1 MLTGLS
7 GYWPWMLCC
16 IAVFYFQNELW
27 QGNSISTLCP
37 GASRHQAI
45 NFIAVS
51 AVSNG
56 TTLSWIAFLLC
67 QTLAKL
73 VLSDHG
79 SCSNFII
86 KVFGRLFIFHRPAQ
100 ISNWK
105 FITTEKH
112 FKLFHPNR
120 KSFSVKLTRRQQ
132 REGQIVKVIHL
143 SELQLWHKL
152 QTTEAKNS
160 LS

>member
-1 MLTGLS
+1 MVTGLS

-16 IAVFYFQNELW
+16 IAGFYFCNELW
-27 QGNSISTLCP
+27 QGYFISTLCP

-67 QTLAKL
+67 QILAKL
-73 VLSDHG
+73 VSSDHG
-79 SCSNFII
+79 SRSNFVI

-112 FKLFHPNR
+112 FKIFRLNR
-120 KSFSVKLTRRQQ
+120 NSFTVKLTRRQQ
-132 REGQIVKVIHL
+132 RGGQIVKVIHL
-143 SELQLWHKL
+143 SELQLWRKL
-152 QTTEAKNS
+152 QTTEA
-160 LS
+160 